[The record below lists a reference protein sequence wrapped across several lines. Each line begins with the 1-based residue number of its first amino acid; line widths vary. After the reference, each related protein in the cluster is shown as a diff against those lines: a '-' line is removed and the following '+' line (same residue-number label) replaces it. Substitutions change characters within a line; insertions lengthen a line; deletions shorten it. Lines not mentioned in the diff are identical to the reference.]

1 MDAEKHLQYTSVPN
15 KLILENLKKLS
26 NEGANV
32 IVRVPLIPGVNDDD
46 ENLENSVNF
55 LKGLP
60 KLSGVELMPYHEIG
74 VAKYQALGMSYH
86 LEELSPP
93 TEEQVL
99 KVENM
104 FIDRD
109 LPVIRQSE
117 GRMV

>member
-1 MDAEKHLQYTSVPN
+1 
-15 KLILENLKKLS
+15 
-26 NEGANV
+26 
-32 IVRVPLIPGVNDDD
+32 
-46 ENLENSVNF
+46 
-55 LKGLP
+55 
-60 KLSGVELMPYHEIG
+60 MPYHEIG

-93 TEEQVL
+93 IEEQVL